1 MVAKVDLD
9 INLEGSCKSHNLH
22 VISICAA
29 LCHPLQMCFVRSVDL
44 SLSRARLRLIG
55 ICSRILA
62 LRVTTLPT
70 AWVDIHERLEVGSIL
85 AQVLNHFCSQVLVL
99 ALVAVELVRQSI
111 EKTVPYLS
119 IRMLYNVMKSLRPTI
134 TLNVGSV

>member
-29 LCHPLQMCFVRSVDL
+29 LCHPFQMCFVRSVDL
-44 SLSRARLRLIG
+44 SLSWTRLRLIG

-62 LRVTTLPT
+62 LRIATLSTT
-70 AWVDIHERLEVGSIL
+70 WVDIHERLKVGAIL
-85 AQVLNHFCSQVLVL
+85 AQVLDYFRPKVFVL
-99 ALVAVELVRQSI
+99 ALMAVELVGQSI
-111 EKTVPYLS
+111 EKTVAYLS
-119 IRMLYNVMKSLRPTI
+119 ISILYI
-134 TLNVGSV
+134 